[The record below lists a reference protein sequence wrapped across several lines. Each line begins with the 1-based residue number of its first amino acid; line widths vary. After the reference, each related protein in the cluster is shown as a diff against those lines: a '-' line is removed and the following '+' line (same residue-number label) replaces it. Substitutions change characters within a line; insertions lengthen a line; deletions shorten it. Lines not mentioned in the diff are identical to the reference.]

1 MRRRALVATL
11 VAALL
16 AVAGCGV
23 VKDAAQSAVSKIFGS
38 SAGDLVGSD
47 EPASGVTGDG
57 EGGFSIAADEAAVD
71 EVAPGDAAN
80 DEPGFYKIVEPNGT
94 VRFVSNLSQ
103 VPASRRDDAQRLAM
117 APSTTDKSR
126 VRAAPNR
133 ERGKQI
139 AVADAAPPAAPAPPS
154 ARDVVIYTT
163 TWCGWCNKTRA
174 WLDAQGVSYVNKD
187 IEDDP
192 DAGDEMR
199 ELTGGDSGIPV
210 VVIDGEVIQGYNERK
225 MASLLK

>member
-1 MRRRALVATL
+1 MRRRALAATL

-16 AVAGCGV
+16 ALSGCGV
-23 VKDAAQSAVSKIFGS
+23 VKDAAVRALSKAFGRTVSD
-38 SAGDLVGSD
+38 ALESD
-47 EPASGVTGDG
+47 EPRSGVADDG
-57 EGGFSIAADEAAVD
+57 SGGFTIAADEAVVD
-71 EVAPGDAAN
+71 DVVEDEAS

-103 VPASRRDDAQRLAM
+103 VPASQRDSAQRLAM

-126 VRAAPNR
+126 AAPR
-133 ERGKQI
+133 RDRGKQL
-139 AVADAAPPAAPAPPS
+139 AVADAAPPAAPAPS
-154 ARDVVIYTT
+154 GAHEVVLYTT
-163 TWCGWCNKTRA
+163 SWCGWCRKTQQ

-187 IEDDP
+187 VEDDP
-192 DAGDEMR
+192 DAGAEMR

>member
-1 MRRRALVATL
+1 MRRRALAATL

-16 AVAGCGV
+16 ALAGCGMV
-23 VKDAAQSAVSKIFGS
+23 EDAARSTLSKIFGS
-38 SAGDLVGSD
+38 SAVDT
-47 EPASGVTGDG
+47 PTSGVREDG
-57 EGGFSIAADEAAVD
+57 AGGFSIAADEAAVD
-71 EVAPGDAAN
+71 EVAPDDAAD

-126 VRAAPNR
+126 PRAAPSR
-133 ERGKQI
+133 DRGKQI
-139 AVADAAPPAAPAPPS
+139 AVADAAPPAAPAPAS
-154 ARDVVIYTT
+154 AGARDVVIYTT
-163 TWCGWCNKTRA
+163 SWCGWCKKTRT
-174 WLDAQGVSYVNKD
+174 WLDEQGVSYVNKD

-192 DAGDEMR
+192 DAGAEMR